1 MVVLNWKLKECN
13 HFVCLKHKIEK
24 WRITWIIKDSTFV
37 TFSVICFVHLVC
49 ISIMDAQVSIP
60 GQPHPPPLQHLGD
73 AASLLAAQ
81 NMHQNVQN
89 MQRLLYTYRTIAAH
103 TIGGPSSTSLE
114 AKPGQLPAT
123 GGINGVYRQN
133 SDNNNLVCPPNKK
146 LTPLMYNTPWSLTAA
161 AGIGERRR
169 NSSSSSNGGASLASS
184 TTAARNNLLATLAS
198 ASRNNDGEASRFI
211 YLFSPNIT

>member
-1 MVVLNWKLKECN
+1 
-13 HFVCLKHKIEK
+13 
-24 WRITWIIKDSTFV
+24 
-37 TFSVICFVHLVC
+37 
-49 ISIMDAQVSIP
+49 MDGQVSIP

-114 AKPGQLPAT
+114 AKPGQLPPT

-161 AGIGERRR
+161 AAAGIGERRR
-169 NSSSSSNGGASLASS
+169 NSSSSSNGGASLATS
-184 TTAARNNLLATLAS
+184 TATAAARNSLLATLAS
-198 ASRNNDGEASRFI
+198 AARNNDGESSRFI
-211 YLFSPNIT
+211 FLFSTTISSFADSFREKIILHIYFKFEF

>member
-1 MVVLNWKLKECN
+1 
-13 HFVCLKHKIEK
+13 
-24 WRITWIIKDSTFV
+24 
-37 TFSVICFVHLVC
+37 
-49 ISIMDAQVSIP
+49 MDGQVSIP

-114 AKPGQLPAT
+114 AKPGQLPPTA

-161 AGIGERRR
+161 AAGIGERRR

-184 TTAARNNLLATLAS
+184 TATAAARNSLLATLAS
-198 ASRNNDGEASRFI
+198 AARNNDGESSRFI
-211 YLFSPNIT
+211 YLFSTIIISFADSFTEKNILHIIFEMLNLKRDIK